1 MLARNLKIAVTS
13 EGVETAEEAAFL
25 SQTGSNLL
33 QGYLFGKPVPLSD
46 LPALV
51 ARIEAGVQA
60 PDTHLVAA

>member
-13 EGVETAEEAAFL
+13 EGVETAEQAAFL

-51 ARIEAGVQA
+51 ARIEASVQA
-60 PDTHLVAA
+60 PDTPLVAA